1 MFLNAT
7 LDLKWVNFLQNST
20 QQLDMPGQPS
30 SDFLRNSCFKCS
42 NFPRIYCT
50 PSLLEAQTRRK
61 KVENCSRFADIASSS
76 GFRKEN
82 VKNSIVLINRFSAV
96 YIMVI
101 MSNLF

>member
-50 PSLLEAQTRRK
+50 PSLLEAHQPYFKIKEGVKITLKPEEKRLK
-61 KVENCSRFADIASSS
+61 IAQ
-76 GFRKEN
+76 
-82 VKNSIVLINRFSAV
+82 VLQI
-96 YIMVI
+96 
-101 MSNLF
+101 